1 MPDAVDSFTCELS
14 YKLSSIHNSPSAHTF
29 CRSHRE
35 LVIGYEQQVTPTIDK
50 QRQFLVIS
58 RMVQTGFLIFSVAAS
73 SENEVV
79 PSYIIVI

>member
-1 MPDAVDSFTCELS
+1 M
-14 YKLSSIHNSPSAHTF
+14 
-29 CRSHRE
+29 
-35 LVIGYEQQVTPTIDK
+35 TPTIDK

-79 PSYIIVI
+79 PSYIIVIQIFYKNNGSDPIHSTNVPQKAK